1 MSEIETTGNPVLDE
15 IVSQVKAE
23 AEELTL
29 SLKNGKV
36 LKIKRVKNALLK
48 GRMEK
53 SAVHFAELCMRGTIP
68 KSWKEYLPEELFEE
82 DKDMLVGLGMIKQML
97 IPQATDVQVLKLIN
111 DPDTLVEIMSLIQAA
126 VEVSSNDGELK
137 EIEAV
142 KND

>member
-1 MSEIETTGNPVLDE
+1 MSEVETTGNPVLDE

-29 SLKNGKV
+29 SLKSGKT

-53 SAVHFAELCMRGTIP
+53 AALKFAEICMTHP
-68 KSWKEYLPEELFEE
+68 APSWKAYLPAELFEE

-111 DPDTLVEIMSLIQAA
+111 DPDTLVEIMTLIQAA
-126 VEVSSNDGELK
+126 VEVSANDGEVK
-137 EIEAV
+137 ELEEA

>member
-29 SLKNGKV
+29 SLKSGKT

-53 SAVHFAELCMRGTIP
+53 AALKFAEICMSRP
-68 KSWKEYLPEELFEE
+68 APSWKAYLPSELFEE

-111 DPDTLVEIMSLIQAA
+111 DPDTLVEIMTLIQAA
-126 VEVSSNDGELK
+126 VEVSANDGEVK

>member
-23 AEELTL
+23 ADELEL
-29 SLKNGKV
+29 KLKNGKT

-53 SAVHFAELCMRGTIP
+53 SAVKFAEICMTRP
-68 KSWKEYLPEELFEE
+68 APSWKQYLPEELYEE

-126 VEVSSNDGELK
+126 VEVSSNDGEIK
-137 EIEAV
+137 EIDAV